1 VKFGLACALYVCVL
15 RYLHV
20 HGCAGFFV
28 FCDMQ
33 VSTVVLAWAS
43 EHYYD
48 FEGVAEME
56 DFLDWFEQ
64 RLVEDVRPSC

>member
-1 VKFGLACALYVCVL
+1 MYICMYVLFCFVL
-15 RYLHV
+15 
-20 HGCAGFFV
+20 
-28 FCDMQ
+28 FCLVCCDVQ

-48 FEGVAEME
+48 FEGLPEME

-64 RLVEDVRPSC
+64 RLIEDVRSNVSLFLLSFV